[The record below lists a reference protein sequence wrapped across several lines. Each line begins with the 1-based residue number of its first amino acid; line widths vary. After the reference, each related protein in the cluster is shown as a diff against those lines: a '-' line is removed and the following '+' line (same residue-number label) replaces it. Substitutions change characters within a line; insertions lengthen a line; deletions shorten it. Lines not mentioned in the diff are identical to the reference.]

1 MDQIESENIAEN
13 TPLNSPKND
22 QQKTRTNQIMD
33 DETVNIQQNCQQ
45 TQENTDKIITSVSYK
60 LMGAFNIIMRLL
72 CIVSIIMV

>member
-45 TQENTDKIITSVSYK
+45 TQENTDKIITSVYYK